1 MARAESASAS
11 AHSNSIKGL
20 AQAVARPAYR
30 RLLTAEP
37 FLRRAVPVLI
47 VAFLRHARRCGI
59 RRHARAAAPGDRQI
73 GRRARPGRDA
83 SWPSASTGW
92 RRMNP
97 AIRWCARFRA
107 FERIDWPRATA
118 AGRMVLL
125 TDASSTII
133 ATQPA
138 LNGYIGRKLNE
149 AIGRD
154 PRVPGRH
161 DPARR
166 VRTHARRRIDASCS
180 RCATSTA
187 PLGQLAIT
195 QRRARRARPNGAP
208 TPRSPSRC
216 SRRPA
221 SWC

>member
-11 AHSNSIKGL
+11 AHSDSIKGL

-47 VAFLRHARRCGI
+47 VAFLVTLGVAAVVDI
-59 RRHARAAAPGDRQI
+59 RERLRQAIAKSAEELDLIATVMAERIERMASNESGDAVVR
-73 GRRARPGRDA
+73 G
-83 SWPSASTGW
+83 
-92 RRMNP
+92 
-97 AIRWCARFRA
+97 FRA

-118 AGRMVLL
+118 GGRLVLL

-149 AIGRD
+149 AVGRD
-154 PRVPGRH
+154 ARIAAVMIQPGVSELMLSEGAIALLALRNLNH
-161 DPARR
+161 
-166 VRTHARRRIDASCS
+166 
-180 RCATSTA
+180 
-187 PLGQLAIT
+187 PLGQLAII
-195 QRRARRARPNGAP
+195 QRRAIVLGEWRADTAL
-208 TPRSPSRC
+208 
-216 SRRPA
+216 
-221 SWC
+221 

>member
-11 AHSNSIKGL
+11 AHSDSIKGL

-47 VAFLRHARRCGI
+47 VAFLVTLGI
-59 RRHARAAAPGDRQI
+59 AAVVDIRERLRQAIAKSADELDLVATVVAERMDRMALSESGDPVVR
-73 GRRARPGRDA
+73 G
-83 SWPSASTGW
+83 
-92 RRMNP
+92 
-97 AIRWCARFRA
+97 FRA
-107 FERIDWPRATA
+107 FERIDWPRAIT

-149 AIGRD
+149 ALGRD
-154 PRVPGRH
+154 PRISAIMIQPDVSEL
-161 DPARR
+161 
-166 VRTHARRRIDASCS
+166 TLIDGSNILLAL
-180 RCATSTA
+180 RNLNG
-187 PLGQLAIT
+187 PLGQLAHLPG
-195 QRRARRARPNGAP
+195 RGPHP
-208 TPRSPSRC
+208 
-216 SRRPA
+216 
-221 SWC
+221 

>member
-11 AHSNSIKGL
+11 AHSDSIKGL

-47 VAFLRHARRCGI
+47 VAFLVTLGVAAVVDI
-59 RRHARAAAPGDRQI
+59 RERLRQAIAKSAEELDLIATVMAERIERMALNESGDPVVR
-73 GRRARPGRDA
+73 G
-83 SWPSASTGW
+83 
-92 RRMNP
+92 
-97 AIRWCARFRA
+97 FRA

-118 AGRMVLL
+118 AGRLVLL
-125 TDASSTII
+125 TDASNTII

-154 PRVPGRH
+154 ATVAPTTILPGVS
-161 DPARR
+161 DIALTDGSAILLARR
-166 VRTHARRRIDASCS
+166 NLSG
-180 RCATSTA
+180 

-195 QRRARRARPNGAP
+195 QRRAVVLGEWRA
-208 TPRSPSRC
+208 
-216 SRRPA
+216 
-221 SWC
+221 